1 MYKVVKEVGTNENVY
16 LQNTDTMAEINL
28 GRATTTMMD
37 ILEKDGYKFSLIHPS
52 DDVSECITLKEK
64 WTLKVSDEVKDELR
78 KLAMPMNK
86 PIRNQRKVK
95 QEEKKSNK
103 EIDAIDV
110 LLGLASYN

>member
-1 MYKVVKEVGTNENVY
+1 MYRVNKEQGTSENVY

-52 DDVSECITLKEK
+52 DDISECITLKEK

-78 KLAMPMNK
+78 KLAMPMKK
-86 PIRNQRKVK
+86 PVRDQRKVK
-95 QEEKKSNK
+95 PQEEKKETK
-103 EIDAIDV
+103 QPVD
-110 LLGLASYN
+110 LLDIIYGLV

>member
-1 MYKVVKEVGTNENVY
+1 MYKVVKEAGTNENVY

-28 GRATTTMMD
+28 GRVTSTIMT
-37 ILEKDGYKFSLIHPS
+37 ILNKDGYAFNAYGEEGKL
-52 DDVSECITLKEK
+52 TLKEK

-86 PIRNQRKVK
+86 PIRDQRKVK

-103 EIDAIDV
+103 EIDAMDV